1 MRDELDETPL
11 TAEEQALARKGE
23 ALISAAVAR
32 AHAPQTLR
40 EAIER
45 DRARAATG
53 HPVAGGSWS
62 LRRRLLAAAGAATVV
77 AGGAVA
83 IEAGRDAAPHPTF
96 AKVEAAAHQLATDP
110 APASLGG
117 TPPTLDARVGA
128 IAFPDWEQSFGW
140 QAVGRRDD
148 TVAGRDVTTV
158 FYRNAKGARLGYAI
172 VAGAPLDAPWR
183 GRRVEHEGKAYHVAR
198 AGERT
203 IVAWKQQG
211 HTCVIVASATV
222 PAARLVA
229 LAASRNV

>member
-1 MRDELDETPL
+1 MRDELDDIPL

-23 ALISAAVAR
+23 TLISAAVAR

-45 DRARAATG
+45 ARTRAAT
-53 HPVAGGSWS
+53 GGSWS
-62 LRRRLLAAAGAATVV
+62 LRRKLLAAAGAAAAV

-83 IEAGRDAAPHPTF
+83 IEAGHDAAPEPTF
-96 AKVEAAAHQLATDP
+96 ATVEAAAGQLATDP

-128 IAFPDWEQSFGW
+128 IAFPDWEKSFGW
-140 QAVGRRDD
+140 EAVGRRDGR
-148 TVAGRDVTTV
+148 VAGRAVTTV
-158 FYRNAKGARLGYAI
+158 FYRNADGARLGYAI
-172 VAGAPLDAPWR
+172 VAGAPLDAPWP
-183 GRRVEHEGKAYHVAR
+183 GHRVEHEAKLYHVAR

-203 IVAWKQQG
+203 IVAWEQQG

-222 PAARLVA
+222 PAERLVA